1 MSQPFVHAGESP
13 KLYRQN
19 KSGFVLSY
27 SLPVFNF
34 RCCKKS
40 GEEILCFWSNFIT
53 NFWQFLV
60 HADERFTKRRRV
72 SEKKGIRT
80 L

>member
-13 KLYRQN
+13 KLYTQN

-27 SLPVFNF
+27 SLPVFSF

-40 GEEILCFWSNFIT
+40 GEEILCFWLNFIT